1 MLQMRPGCECCDR
14 DLPPDSKDA
23 RICSFECTFCADCV
37 DTKLKGV
44 CPNCG
49 GDLMLRPTR
58 AASKLAK
65 NPASTTR
72 IYKPEACATH
82 QAKPAREV
90 LS

>member
-37 DTKLKGV
+37 DNKLKGV

-49 GDLMLRPTR
+49 GSFAPRPTR
-58 AASKLAK
+58 AAHKLAN

-72 IYKPEACATH
+72 VFKPEGCAT
-82 QAKPAREV
+82 AA
-90 LS
+90 

>member
-37 DTKLKGV
+37 ETKLKGV

-49 GDLMLRPTR
+49 GDLAPRPTR
-58 AASKLAK
+58 AAAKLAN

-72 IYKPEACATH
+72 IHKPEGCA
-82 QAKPAREV
+82 PR
-90 LS
+90 S